1 MASEAH
7 ALLWAATHHK
17 PFRPFEIRMTDGE
30 SLKILRRFA
39 CAVMP
44 KQFAVEAPGGH
55 IKFYPLERV
64 RQVVELQEA

>member
-1 MASEAH
+1 MASDAH
-7 ALLWAATHHK
+7 AWLWEATHNK

-30 SLKILRRFA
+30 SLQILRRFA

-44 KQFAVEAPGGH
+44 QRFAIESPSGH

-64 RQVVELQEA
+64 RQVVQLQEA